1 MYLYRNSQNNLLFDL
16 SNIFYVIGIYS
27 LLLSLKNGHKL
38 DPLLNEFAISITNI
52 ILKKE
57 NLIHSENLDFSRMWN
72 VKMLAN
78 AGIWIET
85 IEIACIK
92 KA

>member
-52 ILKKE
+52 IE
-57 NLIHSENLDFSRMWN
+57 NLIHSGNLDFSRMWN